1 MRARS
6 GTEQVAHRGLGASLA
21 AAVNASP
28 ASPTPHA
35 SKRALSHADDARA
48 AKRASHVYANRQ
60 YVGAEAAAAHE
71 ACMCSGEGAC
81 VSA

>member
-1 MRARS
+1 MHARS

-21 AAVNASP
+21 AAVDASP
-28 ASPTPHA
+28 ASPTPHS

-48 AKRASHVYANRQ
+48 AKRASHMYGNRQ
-60 YVGAEAAAAHE
+60 YAAADAAAVHE